1 MSTMQRCAAC
11 RRSFRVRAQVRG
23 TQRYCA
29 APACQRVRRKHWQR
43 TKRRADPDYRENQAR
58 AQEAWRDRHPGY
70 WRTYRA
76 THAHYTK
83 ANRAQQARR
92 DAARRLAKMDVSTAF
107 SPGVSGIYRL
117 SPAARDDLAKE
128 DAWTVEL
135 TVLSRT

>member
-29 APACQRVRRKHWQR
+29 APACQRVRRKRWQR
-43 TKRRADPDYRENQAR
+43 TKRHTDPDYRENQAR

-76 THAHYTK
+76 THAC
-83 ANRAQQARR
+83 
-92 DAARRLAKMDVSTAF
+92 STAF
-107 SPGVSGIYRL
+107 HPRIRGADHRPGPAGLPGNLSSPHTRGR
-117 SPAARDDLAKE
+117 PAPQ
-128 DAWTVEL
+128 VE
-135 TVLSRT
+135 RGPA

>member
-43 TKRRADPDYRENQAR
+43 TKRRTDPDYRENQAR

-92 DAARRLAKMDVSTAF
+92 DAACRLAKMDVSTAF
-107 SPGVSGIYRL
+107 SPGFSGIYRL
-117 SPAARDDLAKE
+117 SPVARDDLAKE